1 MNDILNNAVD
11 CFLDNYDDVL
21 KNFPLDGQKQVSR
34 YYETDCRHS
43 HILKKLENFTK
54 KAKDFTSTDGE
65 RMKKMLIESLDLAD
79 RKVNITECLLDMVGT
94 NMLNLNMSYKEV
106 ETAKQRLTS
115 SNKRMSK
122 LMPKEIDSDSIDVQN
137 INNSNKRP
145 KRNVTKLSTT
155 LNKSVE
161 MKAHFD
167 RKSSTNQ
174 NKKKT
179 TSTKKS
185 KAQPAKNKKIDSGS
199 ESSDSDGDDLQP
211 TYCICEEISY
221 GDMVGCDNDLCPLEW
236 CHFGCV
242 SISRKPKGKWY
253 CPFCRGTTSKTMKPK
268 SVFLKE
274 LEEYNKRKEEN
285 WSK

>member
-11 CFLDNYDDVL
+11 SFLDNYDDVL

-34 YYETDCRHS
+34 YFFFLNIREN
-43 HILKKLENFTK
+43 ILKKLENFTK
-54 KAKDFTSTDGE
+54 KTKDLTSTDGE

-106 ETAKQRLTS
+106 ETAKLRLIS

-122 LMPKEIDSDSIDVQN
+122 LMPHCKEIDSDSIDVQN

-161 MKAHFD
+161 MNAHFD

-199 ESSDSDGDDLQP
+199 ESSDSDGDD
-211 TYCICEEISY
+211 
-221 GDMVGCDNDLCPLEW
+221 
-236 CHFGCV
+236 
-242 SISRKPKGKWY
+242 
-253 CPFCRGTTSKTMKPK
+253 
-268 SVFLKE
+268 
-274 LEEYNKRKEEN
+274 
-285 WSK
+285 